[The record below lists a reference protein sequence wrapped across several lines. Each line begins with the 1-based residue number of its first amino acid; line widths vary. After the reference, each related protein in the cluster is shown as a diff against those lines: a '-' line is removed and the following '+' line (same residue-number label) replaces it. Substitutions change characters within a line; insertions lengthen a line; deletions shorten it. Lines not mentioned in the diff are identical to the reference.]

1 MTSDNISKKKI
12 LKIKGTGSIL
22 ILKKNP
28 GLKLKKKKISDIT
41 NPSISFLTWQ
51 ILDRL
56 TGKDLEIKAMVPVQQ
71 SNKSQTNMPSD
82 WAGLE
87 V

>member
-41 NPSISFLTWQ
+41 NSGFSLLTRQ

-56 TGKDLEIKAMVPVQQ
+56 TGKDLETRAMVLV
-71 SNKSQTNMPSD
+71 
-82 WAGLE
+82 
-87 V
+87 